1 MEISETL
8 KRILSKYE
16 NEIDSYQFEGVYS
29 ELEYGDDVGMFT
41 EMMLSVGIDP
51 AEHLGYIP
59 SGYLRDSKMERYNI
73 PNGATSIGDWAFS
86 DGSRLTS
93 VTIPDSVPSIE
104 WGAFSGCN
112 KLKDINYRGTIEQWK
127 KIKKEEWTFSE
138 IKIHCIDG
146 DI

>member
-1 MEISETL
+1 MEVSETL
-8 KRILSKYE
+8 KNTILKHE
-16 NEIDSYQFEGVYS
+16 NEIDKYQFEDVYS
-29 ELEYGDDVGMFT
+29 ELKDRNDIRSFT

-59 SGYLRDSKMERYNI
+59 SGYLCDSKIEKYNI
-73 PNGATSIGDWAFS
+73 PNSVTSIGEWAFS
-86 DGSRLTS
+86 DCSRLAS
-93 VTIPDSVPSIE
+93 VTIRDGVESIE

-127 KIKKEEWTFSE
+127 KIKKEKWTFSE
-138 IKIHCIDG
+138 IKIHCVDG